1 MAHVEPAMNTLGG
14 LDSLER
20 TKRQE
25 CALELLPFDR
35 VPYLVGPAVL
45 ILKVRTLLVPMNI
58 KVNKC
63 PRCLQ
68 PNETQEHILKC
79 PHSGAH

>member
-1 MAHVEPAMNTLGG
+1 VGIDIIWRHLGFLTALVEPAMNTLGG

-25 CALELLPFDR
+25 CTLELLPFDR

-45 ILKVRTLLVPMNI
+45 ILKVHMVLVPLNI
-58 KVNKC
+58 KANFV
-63 PRCLQ
+63 Q
-68 PNETQEHILKC
+68 VM
-79 PHSGAH
+79 

>member
-1 MAHVEPAMNTLGG
+1 VGIDCIWRYLGFLTARVEPAMNTLGG
-14 LDSLER
+14 LDLLER

-45 ILKVRTLLVPMNI
+45 ILKVRMVLVPLNI
-58 KVNKC
+58 KANFV
-63 PRCLQ
+63 Q
-68 PNETQEHILKC
+68 VM
-79 PHSGAH
+79 